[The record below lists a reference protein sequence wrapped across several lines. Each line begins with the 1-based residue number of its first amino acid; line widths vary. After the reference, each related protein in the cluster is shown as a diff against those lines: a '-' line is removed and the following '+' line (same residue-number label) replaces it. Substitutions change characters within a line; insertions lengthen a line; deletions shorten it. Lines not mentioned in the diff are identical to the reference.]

1 MSDKK
6 DDKPCP
12 TPKTQ
17 NREDIAATRQ
27 KPLRE
32 NVENFSDH
40 RIERKQYNVKSSLP
54 EPDVD
59 PDD

>member
-12 TPKTQ
+12 APKTQ
-17 NREDIAATRQ
+17 NEGTAATRQ
-27 KPLRE
+27 SPLRE
-32 NVENFSDH
+32 GVENFSEQA
-40 RIERKQYNVKSSLP
+40 IERKRYDVKSTLP